1 MTNYPQ
7 LESLRLRSSLT
18 FKCWMGGGKCTT
30 LMKRDRD
37 LVGWGL
43 QALFSRYG
51 IAMLSTRYSTCSKQD
66 AARTVCSDGRC
77 RTKGFANS
85 HDCILIL

>member
-1 MTNYPQ
+1 
-7 LESLRLRSSLT
+7 
-18 FKCWMGGGKCTT
+18 
-30 LMKRDRD
+30 MKWDRD

-43 QALFSRYG
+43 QTLFSRYG
-51 IAMLSTRYSTCSKQD
+51 IAIAFNAYSTCSKQN